1 VRAVAQAV
9 QTRCGECGLFV
20 RRRLDV
26 LDGAYDD
33 LAGAY
38 NEAAYSHE
46 WEDHDCQATTS
57 MAPRAGEHD
66 AYLASIGDGVPVE
79 LEGTDER
86 AAAALAPSLGQAI
99 RNISIH
105 SEETTS
111 GQHEAPAVRTRL
123 HAGLP
128 GSRRGAAR
136 RAHVRPAP
144 PVVGGEQL
152 GLGWSA
158 GPGRQRHPVRP
169 APYPT
174 ASGGRARPAAR
185 TRRDG
190 AAVLPLAGVGWDR
203 DRDPV
208 VPLRGGLTAPPAP
221 EPRRRG
227 GLRLS
232 RLLRWFQQDDPR
244 LARPLERPARALEWL
259 ERMYDT

>member
-1 VRAVAQAV
+1 VAQAL
-9 QTRCGECGLFV
+9 QTRCGECRQFV

-33 LAGAY
+33 LADAY
-38 NEAAYSHE
+38 NEAEYVSE
-46 WEDHDCQATTS
+46 WEDHDCQAAAS
-57 MAPRAGEHD
+57 MAPRAGELD
-66 AYLASIGDGVPVE
+66 AYLASIGEGGPLELDGA
-79 LEGTDER
+79 DER

-99 RNISIH
+99 RNITTH
-105 SEETTS
+105 SEEVTS
-111 GQHEAPAVRTRL
+111 GQQPTPAVRSRL

-128 GSRRGAAR
+128 GSRRGTPR

-144 PVVGGEQL
+144 PAGAGEQL
-152 GLGWSA
+152 RLGWSA
-158 GPGRQRHPVRP
+158 GPSRQRHPVRP

-185 TRRDG
+185 ARRDG
-190 AAVLPLAGVGWDR
+190 AAVLPLQGMGRDR

-208 VPLRGGLTAPPAP
+208 VALRGGLTAPAAP

-244 LARPLERPARALEWL
+244 LARPLERPARAAEWV
-259 ERMYDT
+259 ERMYDTSS